1 VSCGTLIAFGP
12 TAWAHRKK
20 TVLSTVEWNANTHT
34 LEVIHRLHLHDAEM
48 ALSQLG
54 KLDKPDLTPLRAR
67 ANLAL
72 HTHEQFK
79 IFTLEREIME
89 LDIVGVEIDGSFVF
103 VYEEIALTE
112 VPQGLVVQNDILH
125 DVYLDQI
132 NTVNIILSDSV
143 KTLTFIAGD
152 NPKKVLA

>member
-1 VSCGTLIAFGP
+1 MSYGILFSLNSN
-12 TAWAHRKK
+12 AWAHRKK
-20 TVLSTVEWNANTHT
+20 ILLSTIEWNAHTHT
-34 LEVIHRLHLHDAEM
+34 LEVTHRFHLHDAEV

-72 HTHEQFK
+72 HTYEQFK
-79 IFTLEREIME
+79 ISTLEHDPLE
-89 LDIVGVEIDGSFVF
+89 LDIIGVEIDGSYVF
-103 VYEEIALTE
+103 VYEEIALKQP
-112 VPQGLVVQNDILH
+112 PQGLIVENEILH

-132 NTVNIILSDSV
+132 NTVNIAISDHV